1 MIESTKGYAPKDKG
15 RLFLKSG
22 LFLAFIILFVVIV
35 RVRLLDFPL
44 ERDEGE
50 YAYMGQ
56 LLLQGVPPYSEAYN
70 MKFPGTYLMYALI
83 MAIFGQTAE
92 GIHIG
97 FMIVNSAAILLV
109 YLLARKMV
117 DDIPAAVAG
126 GTYGL
131 LSLSSSVFGFA
142 AHATHFVV
150 LPALGGTLLLLYA
163 LKKEKL
169 RLYFLS
175 GILLGISVI
184 MKQPGVFFCLFGA
197 AYLIYNHVTSRPAQP
212 IGTFFPKLGAFL
224 LGAALPLAITL
235 IWLYAAG
242 VFDKFWF
249 WTVVYASRYASQISL
264 SDAFSFFRHNFLA
277 VANGFFLFWII
288 SALGFI
294 TMFFHKGLKVNKVFV
309 LLFAFFSFLSI
320 CPGFYFRRHYFI
332 TLLPAVALLVGIFI
346 DFIRA
351 GDFAFLKERF
361 SRYLGAGIF
370 IVAASVGVI
379 HQKHYFFIDAP
390 TSLSSSIYFGN
401 PFPESIQIARFI
413 QDRTAATD
421 RIAVLGSEPQIFF
434 YAKRPSA
441 TGHIYMYGLMEHHDY
456 SLAMQKEMIHEVE
469 SSRPKFIVEVHVT
482 ASWLRRPESE
492 QYIFDWI
499 ENYVEGSYVMV
510 GIVDI
515 ISPDLTVYRWD
526 EDVRNY
532 TIQSPQYLLI
542 YERKQVADI
551 SGFREVNPGLDGQLP
566 GQKLQTSPAL

>member
-1 MIESTKGYAPKDKG
+1 MAGS
-15 RLFLKSG
+15 FSKSW
-22 LFLAFIILFVVIV
+22 LVLFIIMVFVVFV

-56 LLLQGVPPYSEAYN
+56 LLLQGIPPYSEAYN

-83 MAIFGQTAE
+83 MAVFGQTAQ

-97 FMIVNSAAILLV
+97 LMIVNCASILLV

-117 DDIPAAVAG
+117 DDIPAVVAG

-150 LPALGGTLLLLYA
+150 FPALGGTLLLLHA
-163 LKKEKL
+163 FEKEKTY
-169 RLYFLS
+169 LYFLS
-175 GILLGISVI
+175 GILLGSSVI
-184 MKQPGVFFCLFGA
+184 MKQPGIFFCIFGA
-197 AYLIYNHVTSRPAQP
+197 AYILWHHFSSRAHNSLKSLTLKL
-212 IGTFFPKLGAFL
+212 GTFSLGAV
-224 LGAALPLAITL
+224 LPLLITFL
-235 IWLYAAG
+235 WLYAAG
-242 VFDKFWF
+242 VFDRFWF
-249 WTVVYASRYASQISL
+249 WTVVYASRYGSQIPL
-264 SDAFSFFRHNFLA
+264 SRAFPVFARNFSSVSGSFFLLW
-277 VANGFFLFWII
+277 VI
-288 SALGFI
+288 SALGLLTTFFYKRLNGNRSFI
-294 TMFFHKGLKVNKVFV
+294 I
-309 LLFAFFSFLSI
+309 LFSLFSFLSI
-320 CPGFYFRRHYFI
+320 CPGFYFRGHYFV
-332 TLLPAVALLVGIFI
+332 TLLPAVAILSGVFI
-346 DFIRA
+346 DFISA
-351 GDFAFLKERF
+351 VDFTFLKMRF

-370 IVAASVGVI
+370 IVAAAVGVI
-379 HQKHYFFIDAP
+379 HQKDYFFIDDP
-390 TSLSSSIYFGN
+390 TSFSRSMYFGN
-401 PFPESIQIARFI
+401 PFAESIQIARFI

-499 ENYVEGSYVMV
+499 ENYVEGNYVMV

-515 ISPDLTVYRWD
+515 ISPDVTIYKWY

-532 TIQSPQYLLI
+532 TIQSPDYVLV
-542 YERKQVADI
+542 YER
-551 SGFREVNPGLDGQLP
+551 R
-566 GQKLQTSPAL
+566 